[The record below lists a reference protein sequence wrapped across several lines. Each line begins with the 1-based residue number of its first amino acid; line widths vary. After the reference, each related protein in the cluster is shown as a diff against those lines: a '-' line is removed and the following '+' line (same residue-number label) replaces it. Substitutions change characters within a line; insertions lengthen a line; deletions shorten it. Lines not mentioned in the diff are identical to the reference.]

1 MTSMAIKCSEQ
12 NDKTNNQILST
23 TGSMSD
29 NNFRPITEGEAYWQD
44 DYNYFVSA
52 INIKIVNQ
60 GFYGAEVKYSYN
72 CS

>member
-1 MTSMAIKCSEQ
+1 M
-12 NDKTNNQILST
+12 T

-29 NNFRPITEGEAYWQD
+29 NNIRPITEGEAYWQD

-52 INIKIVNQ
+52 INIKIVNH
-60 GFYGAEVKYSYN
+60 GFYGADVKYSYN